1 MVDLK
6 KLQNTLL
13 IIANEIKRIC
23 DKNSIEYTMIGGTLI
38 GAIRH
43 KGFIPWDDD
52 MDFVMTRMNYDK
64 FLNCCRKDL
73 DDEFF
78 VLNWS
83 TNSFYGDGF
92 TKIMLKD
99 TVAIEKGKEN
109 VKYPTNVF
117 VDIFPFD
124 AIPREKR
131 KQRVQKWI
139 TYVCIRLLQQ
149 KANKQYVY
157 MKGRKRLIYLYL
169 WITSHA
175 FSRDFLIKVCEW
187 QMKKYNTEKSGLL
200 TSITGFYGYDKEI
213 VDEKIFDE
221 YTELIFENTS
231 FKAIS
236 RYDEYLKIV
245 FGDYMQLPPVEKRR
259 SHGLVKLNLG
269 KYEEEGDQ

>member
-73 DDEFF
+73 DDKFF

-99 TVAIEKGKEN
+99 TVAIEKGKE
-109 VKYPTNVF
+109 YL
-117 VDIFPFD
+117 
-124 AIPREKR
+124 
-131 KQRVQKWI
+131 
-139 TYVCIRLLQQ
+139 RLDSLRG
-149 KANKQYVY
+149 NETLEDYY
-157 MKGRKRLIYLYL
+157 SML
-169 WITSHA
+169 
-175 FSRDFLIKVCEW
+175 
-187 QMKKYNTEKSGLL
+187 
-200 TSITGFYGYDKEI
+200 GF
-213 VDEKIFDE
+213 
-221 YTELIFENTS
+221 
-231 FKAIS
+231 
-236 RYDEYLKIV
+236 
-245 FGDYMQLPPVEKRR
+245 VEKGTCIDGNY
-259 SHGLVKLNLG
+259 HGILRERKL
-269 KYEEEGDQ
+269 